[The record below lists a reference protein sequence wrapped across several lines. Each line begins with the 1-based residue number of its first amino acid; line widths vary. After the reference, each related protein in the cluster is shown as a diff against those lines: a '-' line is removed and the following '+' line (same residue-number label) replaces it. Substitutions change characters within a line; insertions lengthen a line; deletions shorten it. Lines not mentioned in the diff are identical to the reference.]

1 MDNNENEIIYN
12 SDFKEVSTE
21 TFMEEVIEKSKEK
34 PILVDF
40 WAPWCS
46 PCKQLGPILENA
58 VSKTNGKLSLVK
70 VNIDDNQA
78 IAAQLQIQSV
88 PTVYA
93 FYQGQPAD
101 GFQGNLPESQI
112 NEFID
117 KVLKLSGPGK
127 EIEEY
132 LKILNE
138 SISSKEWDNVLQI
151 SPEILKSDSENIEA
165 NVGLIK
171 AFVGLNQFDKAKEL
185 TNTFSEKL
193 KNNKSIKEAVD
204 LIEVSEKSF
213 DASSQLGLLEEKLK
227 KNPDDLQINLDL
239 SAALFG
245 SGKIS
250 ESYDLLLA
258 SIKIDPNW
266 NSQAARKQLLQFI
279 QTAGINSEEAKL
291 ARRKLSS
298 ILFL

>member
-1 MDNNENEIIYN
+1 MDNNENEIISN
-12 SDFKEVSTE
+12 SNFKEVSTE

-70 VNIDDNQA
+70 VNIDENQA
-78 IAAQLQIQSV
+78 IASQLQIQSI

-117 KVLKLSGPGK
+117 KIVNLSGPAK

-132 LKILNE
+132 LKALNE
-138 SISSKEWDNVLQI
+138 SISTKDWDNVLEI
-151 SPEILKSDSENIEA
+151 SMEILKSEVENIDA
-165 NVGLIK
+165 NLGLIK
-171 AFVGLNQFDKAKEL
+171 AYVGLKQFDKAKEL
-185 TNTFSEKL
+185 TNKFSEKL
-193 KNNKSIKEAVD
+193 KNNKDIKDSID
-204 LIEVSEKSF
+204 LIDISEKSF
-213 DASSQLGLLEEKLK
+213 DASSQLGLLKEKSN
-227 KNPDDLQINLDL
+227 KNPDDLQVNLDL

-250 ESYDLLLA
+250 ESYELLLT

-266 NSQAARKQLLQFI
+266 NDQAARKQLLQFI

>member
-1 MDNNENEIIYN
+1 MDNNENEIISN
-12 SDFKEVSTE
+12 SNFKEVSTE

-70 VNIDDNQA
+70 VNIDENQA
-78 IAAQLQIQSV
+78 IASQLQIQSI

-117 KVLKLSGPGK
+117 KIVNLSGPGK

-132 LKILNE
+132 LKALNE
-138 SISSKEWDNVLQI
+138 SISTKDWDSVLEI
-151 SPEILKSDSENIEA
+151 SMEILKSEAENIDA
-165 NVGLIK
+165 NLGLIK
-171 AFVGLNQFDKAKEL
+171 AYVGLKQFDKAKEL
-185 TNTFSEKL
+185 TNKFSEKL
-193 KNNKSIKEAVD
+193 KNNKDIKDSID
-204 LIEVSEKSF
+204 LIDVSEKSF
-213 DASSQLGLLEEKLK
+213 DASSQLGLLKEKSN
-227 KNPDDLQINLDL
+227 KNPDDLQVNLDL

-250 ESYDLLLA
+250 ESYELLLS

-266 NSQAARKQLLQFI
+266 NDQAARKQLLQFI